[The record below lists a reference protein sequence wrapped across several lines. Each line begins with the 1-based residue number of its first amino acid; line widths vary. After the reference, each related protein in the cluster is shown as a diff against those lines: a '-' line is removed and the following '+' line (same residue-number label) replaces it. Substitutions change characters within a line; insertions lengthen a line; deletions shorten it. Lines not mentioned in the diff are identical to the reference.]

1 MGIHNFDGYF
11 QIVLHGGYFNLHHI
25 INIHIHTATLFPLH
39 PCQHNAVAN
48 FFDLCQS
55 ER

>member
-11 QIVLHGGYFNLHHI
+11 QIVLHGGYFNLHHTT
-25 INIHIHTATLFPLH
+25 NIHTAMLLPLH
-39 PCQHNAVAN
+39 PSQHNAVAN